1 MMKRILG
8 RDFFD
13 SPAPV
18 VARGLLGK
26 YFVRWFASGKMVARK
41 ICETEAYHG
50 LRDMASHTGVSYC

>member
-1 MMKRILG
+1 MKRILG

-13 SPAPV
+13 SPAPM

-26 YFVRWFASGKMVARK
+26 YLVRRFANGKTVALK